1 MLTCKNGR
9 ISIKTKEAKK
19 ARAYIVD
26 VFFLVI
32 FMDIL
37 MDYYGK
43 LDVWELPQPWKT
55 FFKITNIS
63 FICHVECQCNPIV
76 KYVLVYKHFGYF
88 TKLISK
94 SYFFVP
100 VQAVYLRIY
109 KGLV

>member
-1 MLTCKNGR
+1 MSSRTFGMLPCKNGR

-43 LDVWELPQPWKT
+43 LDV
-55 FFKITNIS
+55 
-63 FICHVECQCNPIV
+63 
-76 KYVLVYKHFGYF
+76 
-88 TKLISK
+88 
-94 SYFFVP
+94 
-100 VQAVYLRIY
+100 
-109 KGLV
+109 